1 MTNGGVPPAG
11 ERGPGVGPFPRRRF
25 LGLAA
30 TAALAACSGGGR
42 SGVPDLRRTI
52 GASPATSTS
61 TTAPTTTIDA
71 ESPGDA
77 VDLLILRTASSIE
90 HYAAGVYTQLAG
102 TGLVTTTG
110 ISDAMRMFA
119 DHHSAHGGI
128 FDGATGRA
136 GGAAFTQANL
146 VLSQL
151 VETRLRSARTE
162 ADAVDIAY
170 GVEALAAAT
179 FGAYA
184 SELTDPGLVPLMTG
198 IGATEARHLTVL
210 GTYLGG
216 LGGLGPG
223 ARATPPLPST
233 GFLDVTTAI
242 TPGVGL

>member
-1 MTNGGVPPAG
+1 M
-11 ERGPGVGPFPRRRF
+11 
-25 LGLAA
+25 AA
-30 TAALAACSGGGR
+30 TVVLGACSGGGR
-42 SGVPDLRRTI
+42 AGVPDLRRTI

-71 ESPGDA
+71 TPPDDA

-102 TGLVTTTG
+102 GGLVTTTG
-110 ISDAMRMFA
+110 ISEAMRLFA
-119 DHHSAHGGI
+119 DHHSSHGGI

-136 GGAAFTQANL
+136 GGAAFTQANP

-151 VETRLRSARTE
+151 VETRLRAARTE
-162 ADAVDIAY
+162 ADAVTIAY
-170 GVEALAAAT
+170 GVETLAAAT
-179 FGAYA
+179 FAAYA
-184 SELTDPGLVPLMTG
+184 SQLTDPGLVPLMTG

-216 LGGLGPG
+216 LAG
-223 ARATPPLPST
+223 AARTAPPFPST